1 MTLTSN
7 DVFKLKRHHLLANW
21 DTDYLKYFL
30 QNKLKFKLYIFFFGK
45 F

>member
-21 DTDYLKYFL
+21 DADYLKYFFA
-30 QNKLKFKLYIFFFGK
+30 K
-45 F
+45 